1 MSWHYAITIQGTYAI
16 TLYYINILCYFFK
29 YCHYIILYITLYQYI
44 MSFLKYN
51 VVGGFRGLEGGV
63 LNFAN
68 VVLLGV

>member
-1 MSWHYAITIQGTYAI
+1 MSWHYAITMALMPLHYIISTYYVI
-16 TLYYINILCYFFK
+16 FLK